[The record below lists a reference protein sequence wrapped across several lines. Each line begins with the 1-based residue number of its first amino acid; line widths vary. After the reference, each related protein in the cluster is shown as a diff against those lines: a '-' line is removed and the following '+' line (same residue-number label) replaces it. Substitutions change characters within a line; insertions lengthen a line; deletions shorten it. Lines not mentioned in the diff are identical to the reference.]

1 MRTRQ
6 SWKHL
11 AFRACVWTIC
21 FALSGVV
28 ALAQF
33 ESATLTGVV
42 RDSTGRVIPGV
53 TVRAV
58 NEGTA
63 IEVTTTTNGEG
74 RYVFSN
80 LRPGSYRVVAS
91 VAGFKQFVSSGVVL
105 QVNQAARLDIELT
118 VGTVT
123 EQVLVTGE
131 APVLETESGSRGSV
145 IDHTKMI
152 ELPLN
157 GRDYNQLALL
167 SRSEEHTSELQSPY
181 VISYA
186 VFCL

>member
-1 MRTRQ
+1 MSPRAGLELREQVPDVRLDRLLRQ
-6 SWKHL
+6 EEPLADLAVHETVRNELEHL
-11 AFRACVWTIC
+11 DLPHRRLLLELAYGGLKMDHVADDIAAAPRSHLLEVARVRQVTAEDL
-21 FALSGVV
+21 FALSGVA

-42 RDSTGRVIPGV
+42 TDSTGRVIPGV

-91 VAGFKQFVSSGVVL
+91 VAGFK
-105 QVNQAARLDIELT
+105 I
-118 VGTVT
+118 
-123 EQVLVTGE
+123 
-131 APVLETESGSRGSV
+131 
-145 IDHTKMI
+145 
-152 ELPLN
+152 
-157 GRDYNQLALL
+157 GRA
-167 SRSEEHTSELQSPY
+167 H
-181 VISYA
+181 V
-186 VFCL
+186 